1 MSRADHAAITNSL
14 HLYLVPVSEHTRSME
29 VSDKSV
35 VILPRVC
42 LFCQF
47 TLRGMEGEEEN
58 A

>member
-1 MSRADHAAITNSL
+1 MSLADHTVITNPL
-14 HLYLVPVSEHTRSME
+14 HPYRVPLSEHTRSME

-35 VILPRVC
+35 VIFPGVC

-47 TLRGMEGEEEN
+47 TLWEMEGEEGN